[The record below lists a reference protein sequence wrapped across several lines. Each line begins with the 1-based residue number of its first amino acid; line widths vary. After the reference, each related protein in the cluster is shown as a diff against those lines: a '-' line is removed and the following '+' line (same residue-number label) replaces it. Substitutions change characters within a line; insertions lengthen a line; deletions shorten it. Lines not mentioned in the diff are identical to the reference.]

1 MITRVKTGVKHPV
14 GKAVVLGII
23 LGIGAM
29 FLIPTGIPKEE
40 YKKEIE
46 MMAVT
51 YVITNSVCP
60 NKIGVL
66 SLRDSYTNLIDKISK
81 RTWVQRNFESIFTAK
96 CTSTMQQV
104 AANSTITVQ

>member
-1 MITRVKTGVKHPV
+1 MITKVKSAIKYPT
-14 GKAVVLGII
+14 GKAVMFGII

-29 FLIPTGIPKEE
+29 ALIPEGIPKDE

-66 SLRDSYTNLIDKISK
+66 SLRDSYTNLIEKISK
-81 RTWVQRNFESIFTAK
+81 RTWVQRNFEGIFTSK
-96 CTSTMQQV
+96 CTAVMQQV

>member
-1 MITRVKTGVKHPV
+1 MIARVKTAMKYPT
-14 GKAVVLGII
+14 GKAALFGIVVGITV
-23 LGIGAM
+23 M
-29 FLIPTGIPKEE
+29 FLIPEGIPKDE

-81 RTWVQRNFESIFTAK
+81 RTWVQRNFEGIFTAK
-96 CTSTMQQV
+96 CTETMQQV

>member
-1 MITRVKTGVKHPV
+1 
-14 GKAVVLGII
+14 
-23 LGIGAM
+23 M
-29 FLIPTGIPKEE
+29 FLIPEGIPRDE

-51 YVITNSVCP
+51 YAITNSVCP

-81 RTWVQRNFESIFTAK
+81 RTWVQSHFELIFTAK
-96 CTSTMQQV
+96 CTQIMQQV